1 MKVPAYFIFLA
12 LPFSFAGT
20 IRERQTE
27 LQQIPTTAK
36 APNTFHQDGIDLER
50 GQPPQVDTPLP
61 EQYRAKDIDI
71 PFGRILKGSAKYFQA
86 GEMNTPNG
94 IIDED
99 GKVGQ
104 ADYANQSACGIP
116 DNVYRDSKVA
126 IHPYWLKYAGLDRM
140 CLQDVCIGIFTM
152 TDDMIAKVTDI
163 CSIDPNDPSHCATP
177 EDIKLPRKK
186 IQTIYHYKGKTED
199 VPELKGAQHPQPIYW
214 SFAKCL
220 GEAIPQPP
228 YKGPSTKNWF
238 STPPYPANNAD
249 AVQVALKQAS
259 NNQKSYPAKKWPTY
273 EQGVTPGKDRL
284 AALHKPVTDWKE
296 GDSVPAWEPV
306 AGGRGFGV
314 VGAGKSGGGGRGNG
328 TVRVVK

>member
-1 MKVPAYFIFLA
+1 MKS
-12 LPFSFAGT
+12 SFVYSILGIPLSSAST
-20 IRERQTE
+20 IRPRQTD
-27 LQQIPTTAK
+27 LQTIPSTAK
-36 APNTFHQDGIDLER
+36 APNTFHKAGVDLER
-50 GQPPQVDTPLP
+50 GQPPQVSTPLP
-61 EQYRAKDIDI
+61 DQYRAKDIDL
-71 PFGRILKGSAKYFQA
+71 PFGRILIGNTKYFQA
-86 GEMNTPNG
+86 GEMNTPTG

-163 CSIDPNDPSHCATP
+163 CSTDPNDPSHCATP

-186 IQTIYHYKGKTED
+186 IQTIYHYKGNAAD
-199 VPELKGAQHPQPIYW
+199 VPELQGSQHPQPIYW

-228 YKGPSTKNWF
+228 YKAPGTNNWF
-238 STPPYPANNAD
+238 SAPLYPANNAD

-259 NNQKSYPAKKWPTY
+259 NNQKSYPAKGWPTY
-273 EQGVTPGKDRL
+273 DQ
-284 AALHKPVTDWKE
+284 
-296 GDSVPAWEPV
+296 
-306 AGGRGFGV
+306 
-314 VGAGKSGGGGRGNG
+314 
-328 TVRVVK
+328 